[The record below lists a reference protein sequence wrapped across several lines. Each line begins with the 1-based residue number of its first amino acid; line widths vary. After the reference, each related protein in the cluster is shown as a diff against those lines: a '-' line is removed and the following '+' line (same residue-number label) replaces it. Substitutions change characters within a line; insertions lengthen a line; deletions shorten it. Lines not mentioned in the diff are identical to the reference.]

1 MRPLDR
7 LSEYLGAVERRLRV
21 LAVTRGIAVT
31 AGLALALTVLAV
43 LIANQFAFSNISM
56 ISARVFVF
64 LGLALAIAA
73 ALIVPVI
80 RLNRRH
86 AARKAEMRF
95 PQFEE
100 RLLTFT
106 ENVQRERLRLLD
118 ERVPVRVGLHADDD
132 ERRLERHLRHP
143 VHGARG
149 HLPILV
155 RRGQHVEAVGNH
167 AQRGLLHVGVH
178 RTLLGASHTVWR
190 PR

>member
-1 MRPLDR
+1 MIAHLD
-7 LSEYLGAVERRLRV
+7 GALERALDVGRSARENWRAGRAR
-21 LAVTRGIAVT
+21 AV
-31 AGLALALTVLAV
+31 GLAGDLAV
-43 LIANQFAFSNISM
+43 LH
-56 ISARVFVF
+56 
-64 LGLALAIAA
+64 LG
-73 ALIVPVI
+73 
-80 RLNRRH
+80 RLEERER
-86 AARKAEMRF
+86 
-95 PQFEE
+95 E

-178 RTLLGASHTVWR
+178 RTLLGAIRTAW
-190 PR
+190 